1 VTDDLPQVRLAARP
15 ALLTLT
21 LATLALVLLAAFLV
35 PWSWVPG
42 GHLVP
47 VPEHRLFTAAQV
59 ARAEHYARWSRAFG
73 WTSYFLG
80 LAVLLALALTGL
92 GARLL
97 RRLAGRLRWWLAVPV
112 GALAVTVLS
121 WLVGL
126 PFGLAQRRLDL
137 RSGLTH
143 QGLGGWFGDQGRGL
157 LVTWLVTAL
166 LLVVLTG
173 VARRSPRWWF
183 AWAGAAALVLTL
195 LGSFLYPVLVEPLFN
210 RFTPMPAG
218 PLRSQILH
226 LARVEGVHVDD
237 VLVADAS
244 RRTTTVNAYVSGF
257 GDTRRVVVYDT
268 LLTQLPPAQV
278 RVVVAHE
285 LGHARHDDVLLGT
298 GLGAVGS
305 VAGVALLALLLD
317 RPGLR
322 RRAGISGPGDPAAV
336 VLVLALVGLGGF
348 LASPLQN
355 TVSRAIETRADRASL
370 EATHQGTVF
379 VRMQKQLAL
388 ASLADPSP
396 PWLSQLWWG
405 SHPTALQRAGLPAS
419 LAAARHAGGSR

>member
-1 VTDDLPQVRLAARP
+1 MTDDLPQARLAARP
-15 ALLTLT
+15 ATLTLA
-21 LATLALVLLAAFLV
+21 LATLALVLLAGFLV
-35 PWSWVPG
+35 PWPWVPG

-47 VPEHRLFTAAQV
+47 VPEDSLFSAAQV
-59 ARAEHYARWSRAFG
+59 ARAEHYARWSRALG

-80 LAVLLALALTGL
+80 LAALLTLALTGT
-92 GARLL
+92 GARAL
-97 RRLAGRLRWWLAVPV
+97 RRLTARLRWWLAVPV

-121 WLVGL
+121 WLLGL
-126 PFGLAQRRLDL
+126 PFGIAQHGLDQ

-143 QGLGGWFGDQGRGL
+143 QGLGGWFEDQARAL
-157 LVTWLVTAL
+157 LVTWVTTAL
-166 LLVVLTG
+166 LLLVLTG
-173 VARRSPRWWF
+173 AARRSPRYWF
-183 AWAGAAALVLTL
+183 AWAGGAALVLTL
-195 LGSFLYPVLVEPLFN
+195 LGSFLYPVVVEPLFN
-210 RFTPMPAG
+210 RFTPMPPG
-218 PLRSQILH
+218 PLRSQILQ
-226 LARVEGVHVDD
+226 LAKVEGVHVSD

-268 LLTQLPPAQV
+268 LLQQLTPAEV

-322 RRAGISGPGDPAAV
+322 RRTRTSGAGDPAAV

-348 LASPLQN
+348 LVSPLQN

-370 EATHQGTVF
+370 EATHQGPVF
-379 VRMQKQLAL
+379 VRMQKQLAV
-388 ASLADPSP
+388 ASLADPRP

-405 SHPTALQRAGLPAS
+405 SHPTALERAGLPAS
-419 LAAARHAGGSR
+419 LAAARHGGGR